1 MSPHHSQP
9 DAAAGGQME
18 VPQGVIAQ
26 AEAAA
31 GNSNQTK
38 DGQRHSEI
46 ASERLPEAF
55 NSEESGSHPQAIH
68 QGYA

>member
-18 VPQGVIAQ
+18 VPQAVIAQ

-31 GNSNQTK
+31 TNSNPSEER
-38 DGQRHSEI
+38 QRHSEI
-46 ASERLPEAF
+46 ASERTP
-55 NSEESGSHPQAIH
+55 AIH
-68 QGYA
+68 QRYA